1 MPTIKP
7 FANDADSIG
16 IGGLTI
22 ENGVDKIA
30 VYGSIDLTR
39 DKSGLALAHELKALV
54 DGVIKAL
61 EADKGLPD
69 QIELPKKPDEVEN
82 PFG

>member
-7 FANDADSIG
+7 FADDAASIG
-16 IGGLTI
+16 IGGLTV
-22 ENGVDKIA
+22 ENGTDKVA
-30 VYGSIDLTR
+30 VYGNIELTR
-39 DKSGLALAHELKALV
+39 DKAGLKLAHELKTLV

-61 EADKGLPD
+61 EADKALPD
-69 QIELPKKPDEVEN
+69 QVELPKKPDEVES

>member
-22 ENGVDKIA
+22 ENGTDKIA
-30 VYGSIDLTR
+30 LYGNIDLTR
-39 DKSGLALAHELKALV
+39 DKVGLKLAHELKALV

-61 EADKGLPD
+61 EADKALPD
-69 QIELPKKPDEVEN
+69 QVELPKKPDEVEN